1 MRQDGIFFGMTAREI
16 HSVLCRWEAE
26 VRARAEGF
34 AKGFA
39 EGFAE
44 GFVEGFAEGRA
55 EVRQSVKQK
64 LLNMGMTLEDAEK
77 IIGSTISTE
86 S

>member
-1 MRQDGIFFGMTAREI
+1 MSQEGIFFVMTARYI

-26 VRARAEGF
+26 GRARV
-34 AKGFA
+34 KGFA
-39 EGFAE
+39 EGC
-44 GFVEGFAEGRA
+44 AEGRV

-64 LLNMGMTLEDAEK
+64 LLDMGMTLEDAEK